1 MRKAE
6 GDRKARSKK
15 PGRRALRLLLLLGAG
30 ILGWYLGFRLPE
42 EKRNRTR
49 KLMTEAREMPFR
61 IFV

>member
-6 GDRKARSKK
+6 GDKKPRSRK
-15 PGRRALRLLLLLGAG
+15 PGRRMLHLVMLVCAG
-30 ILGWYLGFRLPE
+30 MLGWYLGMRLPE
-42 EKRNRTR
+42 EKKNRTR